1 MSHLLR
7 LPVGNSP
14 YTTTVTLHPAYV
26 HAHEER
32 IEPVQRVLEASDGT
46 HWVYQLS
53 TNLRQTIE
61 LEIRN
66 LPENDFSGFS
76 GFNTLKTF
84 FTSSVTWSLNPFDF
98 THDDGPTFTVR
109 LVSAWQFTET
119 LKERWTGTLTLR
131 KYL

>member
-7 LPVGNSP
+7 LPVGGAYS
-14 YTTTVTLHPAYV
+14 TTVTLHPAYV

-32 IEPVQRVLEASDGT
+32 IEPVQRVLEASDGS
-46 HWVYQLS
+46 HWVYQVS